1 VGRLD
6 VSDEHWV
13 IIEPFLPSE
22 RGRGCRPSHD
32 NRRFFNEM
40 MLALRT
46 AVPWR
51 DLPAEYGPERVND
64 FDTAGFGIYT
74 KALSV

>member
-51 DLPAEYGPERVND
+51 DLPAEYGTERVND
-64 FDTAGFGIYT
+64 FDTAGFGI
-74 KALSV
+74 